1 MTGRDSFRILMPV
14 AILIVVITMVGSAR
28 AYDQTERV
36 PAPSVDSADAPVDVV
51 QPQDGAVASPSGAAP
66 SSPGLFSVLGG
77 FIKDS
82 ADGVTSGLKG
92 TQQRIDDINKGT
104 LDTLTRLPAAG
115 MATGRVACQVASN
128 GAPDCYAAAETLCK
142 GKGYSSGKSLFTES
156 AETCK
161 PRVLI
166 PGYKRKDGDCRI
178 DTIVTRASCS

>member
-1 MTGRDSFRILMPV
+1 MSVKVPSLAVAMVASMMLIGDAQAFDS
-14 AILIVVITMVGSAR
+14 
-28 AYDQTERV
+28 ERGPG
-36 PAPSVDSADAPVDVV
+36 PATPVDSTGAPAEVV
-51 QPQDGAVASPSGAAP
+51 QQQETAVVSPSSAAP

-92 TQQRIDDINKGT
+92 TQQRIDDLNKGA
-104 LDTLTRLPAAG
+104 LDTLIRLPSAG
-115 MATGRVACQVASN
+115 MVTGRAICQVASN

-178 DTIVTRASCS
+178 DTVVTRASCS